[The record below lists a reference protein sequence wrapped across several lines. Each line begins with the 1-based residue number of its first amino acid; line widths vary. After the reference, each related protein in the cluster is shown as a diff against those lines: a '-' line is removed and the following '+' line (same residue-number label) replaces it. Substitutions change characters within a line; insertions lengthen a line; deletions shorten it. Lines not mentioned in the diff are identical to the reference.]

1 MPVPEPTECTFESLR
16 DGLLQDLLA
25 VRVLTD
31 QAQRTLPAEAGALRD
46 ALREAGRV
54 LDADIGSVR
63 AALDRLREGEAA

>member
-1 MPVPEPTECTFESLR
+1 MPERTECTFESLR

-25 VRVLTD
+25 VRVITG
-31 QAQRTLPAEAGALRD
+31 QAERALPAEERTLRD
-46 ALREAGRV
+46 VLAEAERV